1 MMKSFLSPDLKEEI
15 RRKVDLVEL
24 ASAHVAMKKAGRHYR
39 GLCPFHPEKTPSFY
53 IDRDKG
59 LWHCWGCSRGGD
71 VFNFVM
77 ETANLTFP
85 EAVQEL
91 ARRAGVRL
99 ERTPEESRRASQRE
113 QLLRALNAAASFFQ
127 AQLAD
132 PRVGKPARE
141 YLGRRGI
148 DDATAQRFA
157 LGYAPA
163 EWDSLLNA
171 LTRKGYQPAL
181 LEQAGLVQ
189 PRQQGEGYY
198 DLFRHRLMFPI
209 VDLQDRPVAFGG
221 RTLDPEGQP
230 KYLNSKET
238 AAFSKGKTLYGLVL
252 ARDVIRQTDE
262 IVIVEGNIDVVTCH
276 QYGIGNAVASL
287 GTALSLDQVLLLKRF
302 AGRAVLVYDADA
314 AGMAAAERA
323 MALFDEVEL
332 PVRVVVLPSGDPD
345 AFLRTQGAEAFR
357 RLMAEALPVFD
368 YQVAMAI
375 LRHDASTVEG
385 RVRIVDELL
394 PALAGVTNPV
404 RQAEYVRTLAE
415 RFALREDAIRQRVR
429 TKGRSRAG
437 SRSTEQPPLENR
449 PERARAQAER
459 LLLHLMIHE
468 PALRTG
474 VAARLRPDDF
484 TDPVHRGVATALF
497 EAPDEES
504 GRLRE
509 RLTEGEQAV
518 FLRMLFEDP
527 PVEEKDKQKVIDDAI
542 RYLTEREPAALR
554 REALAKEIQAAAAAG
569 DSEEVRRLQMQYLK
583 LVGTMDLP
591 EGR

>member
-1 MMKSFLSPDLKEEI
+1 MRSFLSSDLKEEI
-15 RRKVDLVEL
+15 RRKVDLVDL
-24 ASAHVAMKKAGRHYR
+24 VSAHVALKKAGKYYK
-39 GLCPFHPEKTPSFY
+39 GLCPFHSEKTPSFHV
-53 IDRDKG
+53 DRDKG
-59 LWHCWGCSRGGD
+59 LWHCFGCSSGGD
-71 VFNFVM
+71 TFDFVM
-77 ETANLTFP
+77 RTANLTFP

-99 ERTPEESRRASQRE
+99 ERTPEESARASERE
-113 QLLRALNAAASFFQ
+113 KLHRALKAAAAFFQ

-132 PRVGKPARE
+132 PRLGRSARE
-141 YLGRRGI
+141 YLTRRGI
-148 DDATAQRFA
+148 DEATAQRFG

-163 EWDSLLNA
+163 EWDALLNT
-171 LTRKGYQPAL
+171 LTRKGYPPAL

-189 PRQQGEGYY
+189 SRQRGEGYY

-238 AAFSKGKTLYGLVL
+238 AAFSKSKTLYGLAL

-262 IVIVEGNIDVVTCH
+262 VVVVEGNIDAVTCH
-276 QYGIGNAVASL
+276 QYGIGSAVASL
-287 GTALSLDQVLLLKRF
+287 GTALSPEQVLLMKRF

-314 AGMAAAERA
+314 AGMAASERA
-323 MALFDEVEL
+323 MALFDEAEL

-345 AFLRTQGAEAFR
+345 AFIRTQGAEAFQA
-357 RLMAEALPVFD
+357 LVAEALPVFD
-368 YQVAMAI
+368 YQVAMAVR
-375 LRHDASTVEG
+375 RHDASTVEG

-394 PALAGVTNPV
+394 PALAGVANPV
-404 RQAEYVRTLAE
+404 RQAEYVRALAE
-415 RFALREDAIRQRVR
+415 RFALREDAIRQRLR
-429 TKGRSRAG
+429 TRGRGRAG
-437 SRSTEQPPLENR
+437 GKEQPPLEIR
-449 PERARAQAER
+449 PERARPQAER

-484 TDPVHRGVATALF
+484 TDPVHRAVAAALF

-509 RLTEGEQAV
+509 RLNEGEQAV

-527 PVEEKDKQKVIDDAI
+527 PVEEKDTQKVVDDAI

-583 LVGTMDLP
+583 LVGTIDLP

>member
-1 MMKSFLSPDLKEEI
+1 MPGFLSPDLKEEI

-24 ASAHVAMKKAGRHYR
+24 ASAHVAMKKAGKHYR

-59 LWHCWGCSRGGD
+59 LWHCWGCGRGGD

-77 ETANLTFP
+77 EAANLTFP

-113 QLLRALNAAASFFQ
+113 QLLRALKAAASFFQ

-132 PRVGKPARE
+132 PRLGQPARE

-148 DDATAQRFA
+148 DEATAQRFA

-189 PRQQGEGYY
+189 PRQRGEGYY

-238 AAFSKGKTLYGLVL
+238 AAFSKGKTLYGLAL

-262 IVIVEGNIDVVTCH
+262 IVVVEGNIDAVTCQ
-276 QYGIGNAVASL
+276 QYGIGNTVASL
-287 GTALSLDQVLLLKRF
+287 GTALSMDQVLLMKRF

-314 AGMAAAERA
+314 AGMAASERA

-332 PVRVVVLPSGDPD
+332 PVRVVVLPAGDPD
-345 AFLRTQGAEAFR
+345 AFIRTQGAEAFR
-357 RLMAEALPVFD
+357 RLVDEALPVFD

-375 LRHDASTVEG
+375 RRHDASTVEG

-437 SRSTEQPPLENR
+437 SREQPPLENR

-474 VAARLRPDDF
+474 IAARLRPDDF

-542 RYLTEREPAALR
+542 RYLAEREPAALR
-554 REALAKEIQAAAAAG
+554 REALAKEIQLAAAAG
-569 DSEEVRRLQMQYLK
+569 DSEQVRRLQMQYLK
-583 LVGTMDLP
+583 LVGTLDLP
-591 EGR
+591 KGR